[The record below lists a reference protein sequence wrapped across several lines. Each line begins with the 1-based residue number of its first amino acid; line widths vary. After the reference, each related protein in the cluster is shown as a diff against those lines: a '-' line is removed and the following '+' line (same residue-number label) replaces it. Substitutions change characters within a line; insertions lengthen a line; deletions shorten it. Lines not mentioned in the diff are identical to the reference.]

1 MSNTIFQQDTQIT
14 LSRIAN
20 LHTYFLTR
28 GNKETAQKAK
38 QLAIKLQE
46 REYAIAFCGHFSA
59 GKSTMINT
67 LIGENI
73 LPSSPIP
80 TSANLVKVKAGED
93 YAKVYFNEG
102 RPLYYKAPYDYSMVK
117 TYCKNGDE
125 ITSIEISKS
134 NTKLVSGTAI
144 LDTPGIDSTDDA
156 HRIATESAL
165 HLADLVFYCMDY
177 NHVQSEVNFMFTK
190 ELTEEGKEVFLVVN
204 QIDKHREEELSFLQ
218 FQQSVKES
226 FASWGVKPG
235 RIFYTT
241 LKEPNHPHN
250 ELKDLQSFI
259 TEKVLMKDQLLELSV
274 SNSLKKLI
282 QEQMVFESN
291 QNKETIE
298 KLEQKL
304 SVLPE
309 DEWNSLQAKIVELQ
323 RQLDI
328 QMETLKEQKR
338 KLELVIIDILKNAY
352 LMPFQTRELA
362 EKFLE
367 SRQREFKV
375 GLLFSKNKT
384 EQERQSRLQAF
395 SSDMQEKAKSQLE
408 WHLKDAITRFLKQ
421 EDINSADLLT
431 KIQEYSVPFTSEL
444 LLNAEKK
451 DARLSG
457 EYVLNYTND
466 VAESLKKLARRELEP
481 FMEDFLKIQGAKVS
495 SRASKWEEEL
505 KVIKE
510 FDHAWSE
517 LKNIMDSQQKS
528 KNIMDHIVTE
538 SIKCDEI
545 SDQEIEK
552 LLTLN
557 EEFEIMTSTE
567 KNRDVAVDP
576 TKKVEKTQ
584 VAPTEEVPSRQA
596 GLQVRDV
603 VTKLKSAANL
613 LHDIPGFKTNS
624 EELTLT
630 SERLANR
637 GFTIA
642 LFGAFSAGKSSFANA
657 LIGQKL
663 LPVSPN
669 PTTAAINKIMPVTE
683 ENKHGLVK
691 VKFKSAEN
699 LLEEVKRSLHLFELS
714 ARSLDHAVQV
724 IQSIDPTNTL
734 LDVQGKVH
742 YSFLTAFIRGYEF
755 AKSHF
760 GDTLQ
765 TQLEEFADYVAK
777 EEKSCFVESIEL
789 YYDCELTRH
798 GITLVDTPGAD
809 SINARHTGVAFD
821 YIKNSDAILFVT
833 YYNHAFSKADREF
846 LIQLGRV
853 KDTFSM
859 DKMFFLVNAIDLARD
874 EEEVQEVLGYV
885 SEQLIQYGIRMPHV
899 YPVSSILGLKEKLEV
914 IQEGSRLTQFEER
927 FYSFIEHDLTEIALY
942 SALSDLNRVNHV
954 LQAFIHNA
962 KLNREKKESYLL
974 TLQDQETAIENLL
987 LSDDHEK
994 NIQKRLNVETDEL
1007 AFYIKQRVFYRF
1019 NDFFKEAFNPSLL
1032 KDDGRSMKQAL
1043 QRGLEEFLTSIG
1055 YDFAQELRAT
1065 SLRIESF
1072 IEKLLVEVEQL
1083 VEGSIAEINK
1093 DISFQSYEK
1102 RAWKSI
1108 EFNNAFE
1115 NLEAA
1120 LFKKAL
1126 SYFKNPKSFFERNEK
1141 RLMMEELEAI
1151 LSPLANS
1158 YVEEGSDR
1166 LKEHYQ
1172 EVMHTEIHQ
1181 LKEQISREC
1190 LDYYEG
1196 LRAALSDE
1204 TSISILEETE
1214 IKLQELLSK

>member
-20 LHTYFLTR
+20 LHTYFLSK
-28 GNKETAQKAK
+28 GNEETARKAK

-67 LIGENI
+67 LVGENI

-102 RPLYYKAPYDYSMVK
+102 KPLFYKAPYDYSMVK

-134 NTKLVSGTAI
+134 NTKLTSGTAI

-204 QIDKHREEELSFLQ
+204 QIDKHREEELSFVQ

-235 RIFYTT
+235 HIFYTT
-241 LKEPNHPHN
+241 LKEPTHPQN
-250 ELKDLQSFI
+250 ELKDLQAFI
-259 TEKVLMKDQLLELSV
+259 TEKVRMKDQLLELSV

-282 QEQMVFESN
+282 QEQIVFEFN
-291 QNKETIE
+291 QNKDTIE

-304 SVLPE
+304 SALPE
-309 DEWNSLQAKIVELQ
+309 GELNKLQGRITELQ
-323 RQLDI
+323 QQLDI
-328 QMETLKEQKR
+328 QAEALTEQKR
-338 KLELVIIDILKNAY
+338 KLELIIIDILKNAY

-375 GLLFSKNKT
+375 GVLFSKNKT
-384 EQERQSRLQAF
+384 EQERQARLHAF
-395 SSDMQEKAKSQLE
+395 FSDMQEKVKSQLE
-408 WHLKDAITRFLKQ
+408 WHLKDAITRFLKE
-421 EDINSADLLT
+421 EDIDSADLLT
-431 KIQEYSVPFTSEL
+431 KIQEYTVPFTSEL
-444 LLNAEKK
+444 LLKAEKK

-457 EYVLNYTND
+457 EYVLNYTNA
-466 VAESLKKLARRELEP
+466 VAESLKNLARRELES
-481 FMEDFLKIQGAKVS
+481 FVEDFLEIQGSKNS
-495 SRASKWEEEL
+495 SKASKWKEEL
-505 KVIKE
+505 KVIKD
-510 FDHAWSE
+510 FDHTWSE
-517 LKNIMDSQQKS
+517 LKTITNSQQMS
-528 KNIMDHIVTE
+528 RDTMEQMVTE
-538 SIKCDEI
+538 NIKTEEI
-545 SDQEIEK
+545 RDQEIEK
-552 LLTLN
+552 LLTVN

-567 KNRDVAVDP
+567 KDQGVAVDS
-576 TKKVEKTQ
+576 TKKVEKKIETPIQEVQSTQ
-584 VAPTEEVPSRQA
+584 D
-596 GLQVRDV
+596 GLQVGDIIR
-603 VTKLKSAANL
+603 KLKAAATL
-613 LHDIPGFKTNS
+613 LNDVPGFKTTS
-624 EELTLT
+624 EELILT

-691 VKFKSAEN
+691 VKFKSADH

-714 ARSLDHAVQV
+714 AGSLDHALQV
-724 IQSIDPTNTL
+724 IQSIDPTDSL
-734 LDVQGKVH
+734 LDVQGKVQ
-742 YSFLTAFIRGYEF
+742 YSFLTAFLRGYKF
-755 AKSHF
+755 ANSHF
-760 GDTLQ
+760 GDTLL
-765 TQLEEFADYVAK
+765 TQLDEFADYVAK

-874 EEEVQEVLGYV
+874 EEEVQEVIGYV
-885 SEQLIQYGIRMPHV
+885 TDQLIQYGIRMPHV
-899 YPVSSILGLKEKLEV
+899 YPVSSMLGLKEKLEST
-914 IQEGSRLTQFEER
+914 QEGSRLALFEER
-927 FYSFIEHDLTEIALY
+927 FYSFIEHDLTEIALNA
-942 SALSDLNRVNHV
+942 ALSELGRLNTV
-954 LQAFIHNA
+954 LKAFIHNA
-962 KLNREKKESYLL
+962 KLNLEEKESYLL
-974 TLQDQETAIENLL
+974 TLQDQESAIENLL
-987 LSDDHEK
+987 RRDDQEI
-994 NIQKRLNVETDEL
+994 NLQKRLNLETDEL

-1019 NDFFKEAFNPSLL
+1019 NDFFKDAFNPSLL

-1072 IEKLLVEVEQL
+1072 IGKLVLEVEQFL
-1083 VEGSIAEINK
+1083 EGSIADINK
-1093 DISFQSYEK
+1093 DISFHSYEK

-1108 EFNNAFE
+1108 EFNNAFD
-1115 NLEAA
+1115 NLEAS

-1151 LSPLANS
+1151 LSPLAIN
-1158 YVEEGSDR
+1158 YVEEGSHR
-1166 LKEHYQ
+1166 LKEHYL
-1172 EVMHTEIHQ
+1172 EVMNSEIRQ

-1190 LDYYEG
+1190 HDYYEG

-1204 TSISILEETE
+1204 TSISMLEETE
-1214 IKLQELLSK
+1214 NKLEELLNE

>member
-1 MSNTIFQQDTQIT
+1 MSNTIFQHDTQIT
-14 LSRIAN
+14 LSRIAR
-20 LHTYFLTR
+20 LHTYFLSR
-28 GNKETAQKAK
+28 GNEETAQKAK
-38 QLAIKLQE
+38 QLAIKLQD

-67 LIGENI
+67 LIGESI

-102 RPLYYKAPYDYSMVK
+102 RPLYYKAPYDYGMVK

-125 ITSIEISKS
+125 IKSIEISKS
-134 NTKLVSGTAI
+134 NTKLSAGTAI

-177 NHVQSEVNFMFTK
+177 NHVQSEINFMFTK
-190 ELTEEGKEVFLVVN
+190 ELTDEGKEIYLVVN
-204 QIDKHREEELSFLQ
+204 QIDKHREEELSFVQ
-218 FQQSVKES
+218 FQQSVRES
-226 FASWGVKPG
+226 FATWGVKPG

-241 LKEPNHPHN
+241 LKQPNHPHN
-250 ELKDLQSFI
+250 QLEELQSFI
-259 TEKVLMKDQLLELSV
+259 AEKIQVKDQLLERSV

-282 QEQMVFESN
+282 QEQILFEYN
-291 QNKETIE
+291 QDKDVMES
-298 KLEQKL
+298 LENKL
-304 SVLPE
+304 SALPE
-309 DEWNSLQAKIVELQ
+309 DELDNLHSKIGELQ
-323 RQLDI
+323 KQVDV
-328 QMETLKEQKR
+328 QNVALKEQER
-338 KLELVIIDILKNAY
+338 KLELVINDILKNAY

-384 EQERQSRLQAF
+384 EQERQARLQAF
-395 SSDMQEKAKSQLE
+395 FTDMQEKVKSQLE
-408 WHLKDAITRFLKQ
+408 WHLKEAITAFLKQ
-421 EDINSADLLT
+421 EDIKNPELLA

-444 LLNAEKK
+444 LLKAEKK

-457 EYVLNYTND
+457 EYVLNYTSD
-466 VAESLKKLARRELEP
+466 VAESVKSLAKRELEP
-481 FMEDFLKIQGAKVS
+481 FIEELSKTQSDKVS
-495 SRASKWEEEL
+495 SKASVWEEEL
-505 KVIKE
+505 KAIKE
-510 FDHAWSE
+510 IDHSWSE
-517 LKNIMDSQQKS
+517 LKDITDNHQKS
-528 KNIMDHIVTE
+528 KERMEQILTE
-538 SIKCDEI
+538 NNEIKGH
-545 SDQEIEK
+545 EIEE
-552 LLTLN
+552 LLTVN
-557 EEFEIMTSTE
+557 EEFEVMSSMEKDTPVDVDRNVKNSIESTSVDDQTTST
-567 KNRDVAVDP
+567 
-576 TKKVEKTQ
+576 
-584 VAPTEEVPSRQA
+584 
-596 GLQVRDV
+596 GLQVKDV
-603 VTKLKSAANL
+603 VEKLKGASNVL
-613 LHDIPGFKTNS
+613 SNVPGFKTNS

-630 SERLANR
+630 SERLANK

-669 PTTAAINKIMPVTE
+669 PTTAAINKIMPVSE

-691 VKFKSAEN
+691 VKFKSTEN
-699 LLEEVKRSLHLFELS
+699 LFEEVKRSLHLFELS
-714 ARSLDHAVQV
+714 AHSLEQAVQV
-724 IQSIDPTNTL
+724 IQTIDPNGTF
-734 LDVQGKVH
+734 LDVQGKVQ
-742 YSFLTAFIRGYEF
+742 YSFLTAFLKGYET
-755 AKSHF
+755 AKNHF
-760 GDTLQ
+760 GEILHTH
-765 TQLEEFADYVAK
+765 LEEFADYVAK

-789 YYDCELTRH
+789 YYDCELTRQ

-874 EEEVQEVLGYV
+874 EDEVQEVLGYV
-885 SEQLIQYGIRMPHV
+885 TEQLTQYGIRMPHV
-899 YPVSSILGLKEKLEV
+899 YPVSSMLGLKEKLEAK
-914 IQEGSRLTQFEER
+914 QEDSRLAQFEEK
-927 FYSFIEHDLTEIALY
+927 FYSFIEHDLTDIALN
-942 SALSDLNRVNHV
+942 SALSEMNRVNS
-954 LQAFIHNA
+954 LLKAFIHNA
-962 KLNREKKESYLL
+962 KVNREAKESYLA
-974 TLQDQETAIENLL
+974 TLQDEEQEIVNILHDNDIEKSL
-987 LSDDHEK
+987 
-994 NIQKRLNVETDEL
+994 QKRLNLETDEL

-1019 NDFFKEAFNPSLL
+1019 HDFFKEAFNPSLL
-1032 KDDGRSMKQAL
+1032 KDDGRSMKHAL

-1072 IEKLLVEVEQL
+1072 IGRLMKEFEQL
-1083 VEGSIAEINK
+1083 LEDSMAGINK
-1093 DISFQSYEK
+1093 DLSFTSYELG
-1102 RAWKSI
+1102 AWKSI
-1108 EFNNAFE
+1108 EFKNAFE
-1115 NLEAA
+1115 NLEPQ

-1141 RLMMEELEAI
+1141 RLMMEELEAV
-1151 LSPLANS
+1151 LSPLAVR
-1158 YVEEGSDR
+1158 YVEEGCQR

-1172 EVMHTEIHQ
+1172 EVMTTEMNQ
-1181 LKEQISREC
+1181 LKEKISREC
-1190 LDYYEG
+1190 FDYYEG

-1204 TSISILEETE
+1204 TSIGVLEEIET
-1214 IKLQELLSK
+1214 KLEELLK

>member
-1 MSNTIFQQDTQIT
+1 MSNTIFQHDTQIT
-14 LSRIAN
+14 LSRLAN
-20 LHTYFLTR
+20 LHTYFLSR
-28 GNKETAQKAK
+28 GNEETAQKAK

-134 NTKLVSGTAI
+134 NTKLTTGTAI

-204 QIDKHREEELSFLQ
+204 QIDKHREEEISFLQ
-218 FQQSVKES
+218 FQESVKES

-241 LKEPNHPHN
+241 LKEPTHPHN
-250 ELKDLQSFI
+250 ELKDLQTFI
-259 TEKVLMKDQLLELSV
+259 AEKVVMKDQLLELSV

-282 QEQMVFESN
+282 QEQMVFEST
-291 QNKETIE
+291 QNKDTIE

-304 SVLPE
+304 SALPE
-309 DEWNSLQAKIVELQ
+309 DERNSLQGKIVELQ
-323 RQLDI
+323 QQLDL
-328 QMETLKEQKR
+328 QMETLNQQKR
-338 KLELVIIDILKNAY
+338 ELELVINDILKNAY

-384 EQERQSRLQAF
+384 EQERQARLQTF
-395 SSDMQEKAKSQLE
+395 SADMQEKVKSQLE
-408 WHLKDAITRFLKQ
+408 WHLKDAITRFIKQ

-431 KIQEYSVPFTSEL
+431 KIQEYSVPYTSEL
-444 LLNAEKK
+444 LLKAEKK

-466 VAESLKKLARRELEP
+466 VAESLKTLARRELEP
-481 FMEDFLKIQGAKVS
+481 FMDDFLKIQGDKI
-495 SRASKWEEEL
+495 SRKTSKWEEEL
-505 KVIKE
+505 KVIKDL
-510 FDHAWSE
+510 DHTWSE
-517 LKNIMDSQQKS
+517 LKTITDSQEKSKYKMEQILTENIMS
-528 KNIMDHIVTE
+528 
-538 SIKCDEI
+538 DEI
-545 SDQEIEK
+545 KDREIEK
-552 LLTLN
+552 LLTVN
-557 EEFEIMTSTE
+557 EEFEIMSSSTE
-567 KNRDVAVDP
+567 KVAVKS
-576 TKKVEKTQ
+576 TKKVEKTIETPIET
-584 VAPTEEVPSRQA
+584 PTHV
-596 GLQVRDV
+596 GLQVKDV
-603 VTKLKSAANL
+603 VKKLKTAANL
-613 LHDIPGFKTNS
+613 LNAVPGFKTSS

-630 SERLANR
+630 SERLSNR

-691 VKFKSAEN
+691 VKFKSEEN

-714 ARSLDHAVQV
+714 AESLDHAVHV
-724 IQSIDPTNTL
+724 IESIDPNDSL
-734 LDVQGKVH
+734 FDVQGKVH
-742 YSFLTAFIRGYEF
+742 YSFLTAFLRGYEF
-755 AKSHF
+755 AKNHF
-760 GDTLQ
+760 GDILQ
-765 TQLEEFADYVAK
+765 TKLEEFADYVAK

-885 SEQLIQYGIRMPHV
+885 TEQLILYGIRMPHV
-899 YPVSSILGLKEKLEV
+899 YPVSSLLGLKEKEEE
-914 IQEGSRLTQFEER
+914 IKEGSRLEQFEER
-927 FYSFIEHDLTEIALY
+927 FYSFIENDLTEIALT
-942 SALSDLNRVNHV
+942 SAMSELNRVNHV
-954 LQAFIHNA
+954 LKAFIHHA
-962 KLNREKKESYLL
+962 KQNQERKDSYLL
-974 TLQDQETAIENLL
+974 TIQDQEEAIGNLL
-987 LSDDHEK
+987 RKEDQEK
-994 NIQKRLNVETDEL
+994 NLQKRLNLETDEL

-1072 IEKLLVEVEQL
+1072 IEKLLLEVEQL
-1083 VEGSIAEINK
+1083 LEGSIADINK
-1093 DISFQSYEK
+1093 DISFHSYEK

-1108 EFNNAFE
+1108 EFANAFE
-1115 NLEAA
+1115 NLEAH

-1126 SYFKNPKSFFERNEK
+1126 GYFKNPKSFFERNEK
-1141 RLMMEELEAI
+1141 RLMMEELEVI

-1158 YVEEGSDR
+1158 YVEEGSQR

-1172 EVMHTEIHQ
+1172 EVMNAEIQ
-1181 LKEQISREC
+1181 TLKEQMAREC

-1204 TSISILEETE
+1204 TSISNLEETE
-1214 IKLQELLSK
+1214 LKLEELLSK

>member
-1 MSNTIFQQDTQIT
+1 MSNTIFQHDTQIT
-14 LSRIAN
+14 LSRISN
-20 LHTYFLTR
+20 LHTYFLSR
-28 GNKETAQKAK
+28 GNEETAQKAK

-67 LIGENI
+67 LVGENI

-134 NTKLVSGTAI
+134 NTKLTSGTAI

-259 TEKVLMKDQLLELSV
+259 AEKVRMKDQLLELSV

-282 QEQMVFESN
+282 QEQIVFEFN
-291 QNKETIE
+291 QNKDIIA

-309 DEWNSLQAKIVELQ
+309 DERNSLQVKIVELQ
-323 RQLDI
+323 QQLDL
-328 QMETLKEQKR
+328 QTEVLSEQKR
-338 KLELVIIDILKNAY
+338 KLELVINDKLKNAY

-384 EQERQSRLQAF
+384 EQERQARLMAF
-395 SSDMQEKAKSQLE
+395 STDMQEKVKSQLE
-408 WHLKDAITRFLKQ
+408 WHLKDAITRFIKQ

-431 KIQEYSVPFTSEL
+431 KIQEYSIPFTSDL
-444 LLNAEKK
+444 LLKAEKK

-466 VAESLKKLARRELEP
+466 VAESLKNLARKELEP
-481 FMEDFLKIQGAKVS
+481 FMEDFLKTQSAKIS
-495 SRASKWEEEL
+495 NQTSNWEEEL
-505 KVIKE
+505 KVIKD
-510 FDHAWSE
+510 FYLTWSE
-517 LKNIMDSQQKS
+517 LKNLTDSQQKS
-528 KNIMDHIVTE
+528 KDTMEQMVTDNIKSNEIRDHE
-538 SIKCDEI
+538 L
-545 SDQEIEK
+545 EK
-552 LLTLN
+552 LLTVN
-557 EEFEIMTSTE
+557 EEFEIMTSTV
-567 KNRDVAVDP
+567 NDGDVAIVS
-576 TKKVEKTQ
+576 TKKVEMAIET
-584 VAPTEEVPSRQA
+584 ASEEIRTQA
-596 GLQVRDV
+596 GLQERDV
-603 VTKLKSAANL
+603 VKKLKTAATL
-613 LHDIPGFKTNS
+613 LHDVPGFKTTS

-630 SERLANR
+630 SDRLAHR

-691 VKFKSAEN
+691 VRFKSAKN
-699 LLEEVKRSLHLFELS
+699 LLEEVNRSLHLFELS
-714 ARSLDHAVQV
+714 AESLDHAVDV
-724 IQSIDPTNTL
+724 IQSIDSNASL

-742 YSFLTAFIRGYEF
+742 YSFLTAFLRGYEF
-755 AKSHF
+755 AKNHF

-765 TQLEEFADYVAK
+765 TQIEEFADYVAK

-885 SEQLIQYGIRMPHV
+885 TEQLIQYGIRMPHV
-899 YPVSSILGLKEKLEV
+899 YPVSSMLGLKEKLESK
-914 IQEGSRLTQFEER
+914 QEGSRLAQFEER
-927 FYSFIEHDLTEIALY
+927 FYSFIENDLTEIALT
-942 SALSDLNRVNHV
+942 SAMSELNRVNHV
-954 LQAFIHNA
+954 LKAFIHNA
-962 KLNREKKESYLL
+962 KQNREKKESYLL
-974 TLQDQETAIENLL
+974 TLQEQEEAIGNLL
-987 LSDDHEK
+987 LRDDQEK
-994 NIQKRLNVETDEL
+994 NSQKRLNLETDEL

-1055 YDFAQELRAT
+1055 YDFAQEFRAT

-1072 IEKLLVEVEQL
+1072 IEKLLLEVEQL
-1083 VEGSIAEINK
+1083 IESSIADINT
-1093 DISFQSYEK
+1093 DISFHSYEK

-1115 NLEAA
+1115 NLEAQ
-1120 LFKKAL
+1120 LFKKAM

-1141 RLMMEELEAI
+1141 RLMMDELEAI

-1158 YVEEGSDR
+1158 YVEEGSQR

-1172 EVMHTEIHQ
+1172 KVMNSEIRY
-1181 LKEQISREC
+1181 LKEQINREC

-1196 LRAALSDE
+1196 LRAALNDE
-1204 TSISILEETE
+1204 TSINMLEETE
-1214 IKLQELLSK
+1214 IKLEELISK

>member
-1 MSNTIFQQDTQIT
+1 MSNTIFQHDTQST

-20 LHTYFLTR
+20 LHTYFLSR
-28 GNKETAQKAK
+28 GNEETAQKAK

-134 NTKLVSGTAI
+134 NTKLTSGTAI

-241 LKEPNHPHN
+241 LKEPTHPHN

-259 TEKVLMKDQLLELSV
+259 AEKVLMKDQLLELSV
-274 SNSLKKLI
+274 TNSLNKLI
-282 QEQMVFESN
+282 QEQMVFEFN
-291 QNKETIE
+291 QNKDTME

-304 SVLPE
+304 SAVPE
-309 DEWNSLQAKIVELQ
+309 GERNNLQDKVVELQ
-323 RQLDI
+323 QQLDI
-328 QMETLKEQKR
+328 QVEALTEQKR
-338 KLELVIIDILKNAY
+338 KLELIIIDILKNAY

-384 EQERQSRLQAF
+384 EQERQERLHAF
-395 SSDMQEKAKSQLE
+395 FSDMQEKVKSQLE

-431 KIQEYSVPFTSEL
+431 KIQEYSVPFTSEFL
-444 LLNAEKK
+444 LKAEKK

-466 VAESLKKLARRELEP
+466 LAESLKNLARRELEP
-481 FMEDFLKIQGAKVS
+481 FMEDFLKIQGDKM
-495 SRASKWEEEL
+495 SRKASKWEEEL
-505 KVIKE
+505 KVIRD
-510 FDHAWSE
+510 FNHTWSE
-517 LKNIMDSQQKS
+517 LKTIMNGQKMS
-528 KNIMDHIVTE
+528 RDTMEQMVTE
-538 SIKCDEI
+538 NIKRDEI
-545 SDQEIEK
+545 RVHEIEK
-552 LLTLN
+552 LLTVN

-567 KNRDVAVDP
+567 KDEAVDSP
-576 TKKVEKTQ
+576 KMVEKTIET
-584 VAPTEEVPSRQA
+584 PTEEIQTTEA

-603 VTKLKSAANL
+603 IRKLKTAATL
-613 LHDIPGFKTNS
+613 LNDVPGFKTTS

-630 SERLANR
+630 SDRLAHR

-691 VKFKSAEN
+691 VNFKKADN

-724 IQSIDPTNTL
+724 IQSIDPTDTL

-742 YSFLTAFIRGYEF
+742 YSFLTAFLRGYEF
-755 AKSHF
+755 AKNHF
-760 GDTLQ
+760 GETLQ

-789 YYDCELTRH
+789 YYDCELTRN

-885 SEQLIQYGIRMPHV
+885 TEQLIQYGIRMPHV
-899 YPVSSILGLKEKLEV
+899 YPVSSMLGLKEKIEE
-914 IQEGSRLTQFEER
+914 IQEGSRLAQFEER
-927 FYSFIEHDLTEIALY
+927 FYSFIEHDLTEIALN
-942 SALSDLNRVNHV
+942 SALSDLKRVNTV
-954 LQAFIHNA
+954 LNTFIHNA
-962 KLNREKKESYLL
+962 KLNLEEKESYLL
-974 TLQDQETAIENLL
+974 TLQAQEIAIGNLLRKDDQE
-987 LSDDHEK
+987 K
-994 NIQKRLNVETDEL
+994 NSQKRLNLETDEL

-1072 IEKLLVEVEQL
+1072 IGKLVVEVEQQL
-1083 VEGSIAEINK
+1083 EGSIGEINK
-1093 DISFQSYEK
+1093 DISFHSYEK
-1102 RAWKSI
+1102 RTWKSI
-1108 EFNNAFE
+1108 EFHNAFE
-1115 NLEAA
+1115 NLEAS

-1126 SYFKNPKSFFERNEK
+1126 SYFKNPKSFFERNDK

-1158 YVEEGSDR
+1158 YVEEGSQR

-1172 EVMHTEIHQ
+1172 TVMNSEIDQ

-1190 LDYYEG
+1190 LDYYKG
-1196 LRAALSDE
+1196 LRSALNDE
-1204 TSISILEETE
+1204 TSINMLEETE
-1214 IKLQELLSK
+1214 IKLEELLRK

>member
-20 LHTYFLTR
+20 LHTYFLSK
-28 GNKETAQKAK
+28 GNEETARKAK

-67 LIGENI
+67 LVGENI

-102 RPLYYKAPYDYSMVK
+102 KPLFYKAPYDYSMVK

-134 NTKLVSGTAI
+134 NTKLTSGTAI

-204 QIDKHREEELSFLQ
+204 QIDKHREDELSFVQ

-241 LKEPNHPHN
+241 LKEPTHPQN
-250 ELKDLQSFI
+250 ELKDLQAFI
-259 TEKVLMKDQLLELSV
+259 TEKVRMKDQLLEFSV

-282 QEQMVFESN
+282 QEQIVFEFN
-291 QNKETIE
+291 HNKDTIE

-304 SVLPE
+304 SALPE
-309 DEWNSLQAKIVELQ
+309 GELNKLQGRIIELQ
-323 RQLDI
+323 QQLDI
-328 QMETLKEQKR
+328 QAEALTEQKR
-338 KLELVIIDILKNAY
+338 KLELIIIDILKNAY

-375 GLLFSKNKT
+375 GVLFSKNKT
-384 EQERQSRLQAF
+384 EQERQARLHAF
-395 SSDMQEKAKSQLE
+395 FSDMQEKVKSQLE
-408 WHLKDAITRFLKQ
+408 WHLKDAITRFLKE
-421 EDINSADLLT
+421 EDIDSADLLT
-431 KIQEYSVPFTSEL
+431 KIQEYTVPFTSEL
-444 LLNAEKK
+444 LLKAEKK

-457 EYVLNYTND
+457 EYVLNYTNA
-466 VAESLKKLARRELEP
+466 VAESLKNLARRELES
-481 FMEDFLKIQGAKVS
+481 FVEDFLEIQGSKIS
-495 SRASKWEEEL
+495 SKASKWKEEL
-505 KVIKE
+505 KVIKD
-510 FDHAWSE
+510 FDHTWSK
-517 LKNIMDSQQKS
+517 LKTITNSQQMS
-528 KNIMDHIVTE
+528 RDTMEQMVTGNIKTE
-538 SIKCDEI
+538 EI
-545 SDQEIEK
+545 RDQEIEK
-552 LLTLN
+552 LLTVN

-567 KNRDVAVDP
+567 KDQGVAVDS
-576 TKKVEKTQ
+576 TKKVENKIETPIQEVQFTQ
-584 VAPTEEVPSRQA
+584 D
-596 GLQVRDV
+596 GLQVGDIIR
-603 VTKLKSAANL
+603 KLKAAATL
-613 LHDIPGFKTNS
+613 LNDVPGFKTTS
-624 EELTLT
+624 EELILT

-691 VKFKSAEN
+691 VKFKSADY

-714 ARSLDHAVQV
+714 AGSLDHALQV
-724 IQSIDPTNTL
+724 IQSIDPTDSL

-742 YSFLTAFIRGYEF
+742 YSFLTAFLRGYKF
-755 AKSHF
+755 ANSHF
-760 GDTLQ
+760 GDTLL
-765 TQLEEFADYVAK
+765 TQLDEFADYVAK

-874 EEEVQEVLGYV
+874 EEEVQEVIGYV
-885 SEQLIQYGIRMPHV
+885 TEQLIQYGIRMPHV
-899 YPVSSILGLKEKLEV
+899 YPVSSMLGLKEKLETT
-914 IQEGSRLTQFEER
+914 QEGSRLALFEER
-927 FYSFIEHDLTEIALY
+927 FYSFIEHDLTEIALNAAH
-942 SALSDLNRVNHV
+942 SELGRLNTV
-954 LQAFIHNA
+954 LKAFIHNA
-962 KLNREKKESYLL
+962 KLNLEEKESYLL
-974 TLQDQETAIENLL
+974 TLQDQESAIGNLL
-987 LSDDHEK
+987 RREDQEK
-994 NIQKRLNVETDEL
+994 NLQKRLNLETDEL

-1019 NDFFKEAFNPSLL
+1019 NDFFKDAFNPSLL

-1072 IEKLLVEVEQL
+1072 IGKLVLEVEQFL
-1083 VEGSIAEINK
+1083 EGSITDINK
-1093 DISFQSYEK
+1093 DISFHSYEK

-1108 EFNNAFE
+1108 EFNNAFD
-1115 NLEAA
+1115 NLEAS

-1151 LSPLANS
+1151 LSPLAIN
-1158 YVEEGSDR
+1158 YVEEGSHR

-1172 EVMHTEIHQ
+1172 EVMNSEIRQ

-1190 LDYYEG
+1190 HDYYEG

-1204 TSISILEETE
+1204 TSISMLEETE
-1214 IKLQELLSK
+1214 NKLEELLNE

>member
-1 MSNTIFQQDTQIT
+1 MSNTIFQHDTQIT
-14 LSRIAN
+14 LSRLAN
-20 LHTYFLTR
+20 LHTYFLSR
-28 GNKETAQKAK
+28 GNEETAQKAK

-134 NTKLVSGTAI
+134 NTKLTAGTAI

-218 FQQSVKES
+218 FQESVKES

-241 LKEPNHPHN
+241 LKEPTHPHN
-250 ELKDLQSFI
+250 ELKDLQTFI
-259 TEKVLMKDQLLELSV
+259 AEKVVMKDQLLELSV

-282 QEQMVFESN
+282 QEQMVFETN
-291 QNKETIE
+291 QNKDTIE

-304 SVLPE
+304 SALPE
-309 DEWNSLQAKIVELQ
+309 DERNSLQGKIVELQ
-323 RQLDI
+323 QQLDL
-328 QMETLKEQKR
+328 QMETLNQQKR
-338 KLELVIIDILKNAY
+338 KLELVINDILKNAY

-384 EQERQSRLQAF
+384 EQERQARLQTF
-395 SSDMQEKAKSQLE
+395 SSDMQEKVKSQLE
-408 WHLKDAITRFLKQ
+408 WHLKDAITRFIKQ

-444 LLNAEKK
+444 LLKAEKK

-466 VAESLKKLARRELEP
+466 VAESLKTLARRELEP
-481 FMEDFLKIQGAKVS
+481 FMEDFLKIQGAKI
-495 SRASKWEEEL
+495 SRKTSKWEEEL
-505 KVIKE
+505 KVIKD
-510 FDHAWSE
+510 FGHTWSE
-517 LKNIMDSQQKS
+517 LKTITDSQEKS
-528 KNIMDHIVTE
+528 KYKMEQILTENIK
-538 SIKCDEI
+538 SDEI
-545 SDQEIEK
+545 KEREIEK
-552 LLTLN
+552 LLTVN
-557 EEFEIMTSTE
+557 EEFEIMSSTE
-567 KNRDVAVDP
+567 NVAVNS
-576 TKKVEKTQ
+576 TKKVEKTIETPIET
-584 VAPTEEVPSRQA
+584 PTHA
-596 GLQVRDV
+596 GLQVKDV
-603 VTKLKSAANL
+603 VKKLKTAANL
-613 LHDIPGFKTNS
+613 LNAVPGFKTSS

-630 SERLANR
+630 SDRLTNR

-691 VKFKSAEN
+691 VKFKSEEN

-714 ARSLDHAVQV
+714 AESLDHAVHV
-724 IQSIDPTNTL
+724 IESIDPNDSL
-734 LDVQGKVH
+734 FDVQGKVH
-742 YSFLTAFIRGYEF
+742 YSFLTAFLRGYEF
-755 AKSHF
+755 AKNHL

-765 TQLEEFADYVAK
+765 TKLEEFADYVAK

-885 SEQLIQYGIRMPHV
+885 TEQLIQYGIRMPHV
-899 YPVSSILGLKEKLEV
+899 YPVSSMLGLKEKEEA
-914 IQEGSRLTQFEER
+914 INEGSRLDQFEER
-927 FYSFIEHDLTEIALY
+927 FYSFIENDLTEIALT
-942 SALSDLNRVNHV
+942 SAMSELNRVNHV
-954 LQAFIHNA
+954 LKAFIHHA
-962 KLNREKKESYLL
+962 KQNREKKESYLL
-974 TLQDQETAIENLL
+974 TLRDQEEAIGNLL
-987 LSDDHEK
+987 RIDDQEQ
-994 NIQKRLNVETDEL
+994 NLQKRLNLETDEL

-1072 IEKLLVEVEQL
+1072 IEKLLLEVEQL
-1083 VEGSIAEINK
+1083 LEGSIADINK
-1093 DISFQSYEK
+1093 DISFHSYEK

-1108 EFNNAFE
+1108 EFANAFE
-1115 NLEAA
+1115 NLEAH

-1126 SYFKNPKSFFERNEK
+1126 GYFKNPKSFFERNEK
-1141 RLMMEELEAI
+1141 RLMMEELEVI

-1158 YVEEGSDR
+1158 YVEEGSQR

-1172 EVMHTEIHQ
+1172 EVMNAEIQ
-1181 LKEQISREC
+1181 TLKEQMAREC

-1204 TSISILEETE
+1204 TSISNLEETE
-1214 IKLQELLSK
+1214 LKLEELLSK

>member
-1 MSNTIFQQDTQIT
+1 MSNTIFQHDTQIT
-14 LSRIAN
+14 LTRLAN
-20 LHTYFLTR
+20 LHTYFLSR
-28 GNKETAQKAK
+28 GNEETAQKAK

-117 TYCKNGDE
+117 SYCKNGDE

-134 NTKLVSGTAI
+134 KTKLTTGTAI

-218 FQQSVKES
+218 FQESVKES

-250 ELKDLQSFI
+250 ELKDLQTFI
-259 TEKVLMKDQLLELSV
+259 AEKVLMKDQLLELSV
-274 SNSLKKLI
+274 SNTLKKLI

-291 QNKETIE
+291 QNKDTIE

-304 SVLPE
+304 NVLTE
-309 DEWNSLQAKIVELQ
+309 DEKNSLQGKVVELQ
-323 RQLDI
+323 QQLDL
-328 QMETLKEQKR
+328 QLEALNQQKR
-338 KLELVIIDILKNAY
+338 ELELVINDILKNAY

-384 EQERQSRLQAF
+384 EQERQARLLAF
-395 SSDMQEKAKSQLE
+395 SSDMQEKVKSQLE
-408 WHLKDAITRFLKQ
+408 WHLKDAITRFIKQ
-421 EDINSADLLT
+421 VDINSADLLT

-444 LLNAEKK
+444 LLKAEKK

-466 VAESLKKLARRELEP
+466 VAESLKNLARRELEP
-481 FMEDFLKIQGAKVS
+481 FMDDFLKIQGGKIS
-495 SRASKWEEEL
+495 SKAAKWEEEL
-505 KVIKE
+505 KVIKD
-510 FDHAWSE
+510 FYHTWSE
-517 LKNIMDSQQKS
+517 LKAITDSQQKS
-528 KNIMDHIVTE
+528 KHTMEQFLSGNLN
-538 SIKCDEI
+538 SNEI
-545 SDQEIEK
+545 RDREIEK
-552 LLTLN
+552 LLTVN
-557 EEFEIMTSTE
+557 EEFEIMSSRE
-567 KNRDVAVDP
+567 SVAVNSA
-576 TKKVEKTQ
+576 KKVEKTIET
-584 VAPTEEVPSRQA
+584 PIETPKYS
-596 GLQVRDV
+596 GLQVKDV
-603 VTKLKSAANL
+603 VRKLKTAANL
-613 LHDIPGFKTNS
+613 LNAVPGFKTSS

-630 SERLANR
+630 SERLTNR

-657 LIGQKL
+657 LIGQKI

-683 ENKHGLVK
+683 VNKHGLVK
-691 VKFKSAEN
+691 VKFKCEEN

-714 ARSLDHAVQV
+714 TESLDHAVTV
-724 IQSIDPTNTL
+724 IQKIDPNNSF

-742 YSFLTAFIRGYEF
+742 YSFLTAFLRGYKF
-755 AKSHF
+755 AKNHF

-765 TQLEEFADYVAK
+765 TKLEEFADYVAK

-885 SEQLIQYGIRMPHV
+885 TEQLIQYGIRMPHV
-899 YPVSSILGLKEKLEV
+899 YPVSSMLGLKEKEEE
-914 IQEGSRLTQFEER
+914 IKDGSRLEQFEKR
-927 FYSFIEHDLTEIALY
+927 FYSFIENDLTEIALT
-942 SALSDLNRVNHV
+942 SAMSELNRVNHV
-954 LQAFIHNA
+954 LKAFIHHA
-962 KLNREKKESYLL
+962 KQNQEKKDSYLL
-974 TLQDQETAIENLL
+974 TLQDQEAAIGNLL
-987 LSDDHEK
+987 RKEDQEK
-994 NIQKRLNVETDEL
+994 NLQKRLNLETDEL

-1072 IEKLLVEVEQL
+1072 IEKLLLEVEQL
-1083 VEGSIAEINK
+1083 LEGSIADINK
-1093 DISFQSYEK
+1093 DISFHSYEK

-1108 EFNNAFE
+1108 EFANAFE
-1115 NLEAA
+1115 NLEAH

-1126 SYFKNPKSFFERNEK
+1126 GYFKNPKSFFERNEK
-1141 RLMMEELEAI
+1141 RLMMEELEVI
-1151 LSPLANS
+1151 LSPIANS
-1158 YVEEGSDR
+1158 YVEEGSQR

-1172 EVMHTEIHQ
+1172 EVMKVEIQ
-1181 LKEQISREC
+1181 TLKEQMAREC
-1190 LDYYEG
+1190 QDYYEG

-1204 TSISILEETE
+1204 TSISNLEETGR
-1214 IKLQELLSK
+1214 KLEELLSK

>member
-1 MSNTIFQQDTQIT
+1 MSNTIFQHDTQIT

-20 LHTYFLTR
+20 LHTYFLSR
-28 GNKETAQKAK
+28 GNEETAQKAK

-134 NTKLVSGTAI
+134 NTKLTSGTAI

-241 LKEPNHPHN
+241 LKEPNHPRN

-259 TEKVLMKDQLLELSV
+259 AEKVLMKDQLLELSV

-282 QEQMVFESN
+282 QEQIVFEFN
-291 QNKETIE
+291 QNKDTIE

-304 SVLPE
+304 SALPE
-309 DEWNSLQAKIVELQ
+309 GEWNNLQGKIVELQ
-323 RQLDI
+323 QQLDI
-328 QMETLKEQKR
+328 QVEALTEQKR

-384 EQERQSRLQAF
+384 EQERQARLHAF
-395 SSDMQEKAKSQLE
+395 FSDMQEKVKSQLE

-421 EDINSADLLT
+421 EDINNADLLT
-431 KIQEYSVPFTSEL
+431 RIQEYSVPFTSEL
-444 LLNAEKK
+444 LLKAEKK

-466 VAESLKKLARRELEP
+466 VAESVKNLARKELEP
-481 FMEDFLKIQGAKVS
+481 FMEDFLQIQGAKM
-495 SRASKWEEEL
+495 SRKASKWEEEL
-505 KVIKE
+505 KVIKD
-510 FDHAWSE
+510 FDHTWSE
-517 LKNIMDSQQKS
+517 LKTITDSQQNS
-528 KNIMDHIVTE
+528 IDTMEQMVTE
-538 SIKCDEI
+538 NIKSDEI
-545 SDQEIEK
+545 KDHELEK
-552 LLTLN
+552 LLNVN

-567 KNRDVAVDP
+567 KNRDIAVDT
-576 TKKVEKTQ
+576 TKKVEKTK
-584 VAPTEEVPSRQA
+584 VTPTDEVQSTHA

-603 VTKLKSAANL
+603 VKKLKTAANL
-613 LHDIPGFKTNS
+613 LHDVPGFKTTS

-630 SERLANR
+630 SDRLANR

-699 LLEEVKRSLHLFELS
+699 LFEEVKRSLHLFDLS

-724 IQSIDPTNTL
+724 IQSIDPTDTL

-742 YSFLTAFIRGYEF
+742 YSFLTAFLRGYEF

-789 YYDCELTRH
+789 YYDCELTLH

-885 SEQLIQYGIRMPHV
+885 TEQLIQYGIRMPHV
-899 YPVSSILGLKEKLEV
+899 YPVSSMLGLKEKLEA
-914 IQEGSRLTQFEER
+914 IQEGSRLAQFEER
-927 FYSFIEHDLTEIALY
+927 FYSFIEQDLTEIALN

-954 LQAFIHNA
+954 LKAFIHNA

-974 TLQDQETAIENLL
+974 TLQDQETAIGDLL
-987 LSDDHEK
+987 RRDDQEK
-994 NIQKRLNVETDEL
+994 NLQKRLNLETDEL
-1007 AFYIKQRVFYRF
+1007 AFYIKQRVFFRF

-1072 IEKLLVEVEQL
+1072 IGKLVVEVEQL
-1083 VEGSIAEINK
+1083 LEGSIADINK
-1093 DISFQSYEK
+1093 DISFHSYEK
-1102 RAWKSI
+1102 RAWKSL

-1115 NLEAA
+1115 NLEAP

-1158 YVEEGSDR
+1158 YVEEGSQR

-1172 EVMHTEIHQ
+1172 EMMNSEIRQ
-1181 LKEQISREC
+1181 LKEQMSREC
-1190 LDYYEG
+1190 VDYYEG
-1196 LRAALSDE
+1196 LRAALSDK
-1204 TSISILEETE
+1204 TSISMLEETE
-1214 IKLQELLSK
+1214 IKLEELLSK